1 MSSESKGAED
11 FFVMGVEDLYVL
23 QFESG
28 YLQPMSNASKTAV
41 FYSRDGMKRMLK
53 HNMRGKHYDAE
64 EFAAATVIRV
74 RVAHEQDYDVA
85 EFLAE
90 SK

>member
-1 MSSESKGAED
+1 MSNAIED
-11 FFVMGVEDLYVL
+11 LFVNGIEDLYVL
-23 QFESG
+23 QFKSG

-64 EFAAATVIRV
+64 EFATAKVIRV
-74 RVAHEQDYDVA
+74 RVAHEEDFDVA